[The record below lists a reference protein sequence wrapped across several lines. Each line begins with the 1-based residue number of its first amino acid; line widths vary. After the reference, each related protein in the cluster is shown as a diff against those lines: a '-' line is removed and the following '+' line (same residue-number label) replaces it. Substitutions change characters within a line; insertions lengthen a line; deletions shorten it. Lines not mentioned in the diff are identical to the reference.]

1 MSDIRP
7 NEPVGVAGRRRVETP
22 GLQPRGGTTG
32 PVLSRLVGDAR
43 SIAQAVRSHR
53 GIENQVHWVLDVAFR
68 EDASRARI
76 RHSTTNLALI
86 RTLALILLRSDPTR
100 RIGIKG
106 SRRKAGWDDTYLLHV
121 LGVHAS
127 DEMP

>member
-1 MSDIRP
+1 M
-7 NEPVGVAGRRRVETP
+7 
-22 GLQPRGGTTG
+22 
-32 PVLSRLVGDAR
+32 
-43 SIAQAVRSHR
+43 RSHR

-121 LGVHAS
+121 LGDHAS